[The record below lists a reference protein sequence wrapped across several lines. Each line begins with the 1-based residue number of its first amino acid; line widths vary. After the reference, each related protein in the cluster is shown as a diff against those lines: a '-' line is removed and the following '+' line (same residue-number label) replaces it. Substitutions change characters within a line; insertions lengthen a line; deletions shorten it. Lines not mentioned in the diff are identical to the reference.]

1 MIIYSIEMEKF
12 IPSDWKFKP
21 FDLKLINNLARNH
34 PYQKIMFLVYKYYC
48 SYDDEVEGDRLNEID
63 YFKLLDRYYRY
74 GIGFNDSEIYFEDSI
89 CVQEDTVNDVTRKY
103 LVNRK
108 YELKILLFNNVKRI
122 RLRDIDKGKVSI
134 WKIEKWKREVVNQQT
149 HVKSKLKFLH
159 PNVYH
164 SLINFVF
171 F

>member
-1 MIIYSIEMEKF
+1 MIFYCDELTKF
-12 IPSDWKFKP
+12 NPINWELKP
-21 FDLKLINNLARNH
+21 FNLKHINDISRIY
-34 PYQKIMFLVYKYYC
+34 PYQELIFRFYKYC
-48 SYDDEVEGDRLNEID
+48 PSNDDLYFPDD
-63 YFKLLDRYYRY
+63 YFVLLDRYYRY

>member
-1 MIIYSIEMEKF
+1 M
-12 IPSDWKFKP
+12 
-21 FDLKLINNLARNH
+21 
-34 PYQKIMFLVYKYYC
+34 
-48 SYDDEVEGDRLNEID
+48 
-63 YFKLLDRYYRY
+63 LLDRYYRY